1 MDRSRP
7 PLRFAALLIAG
18 LLVTTASG
26 CIHMLLFTPY
36 YLLKGHDVPADYK
49 GLEGKRV
56 VVVCRPPTSLEY
68 RYGSV
73 DREIAKRVGSL
84 LAQNVKKIDVVK
96 WTDVEQ
102 WIDEQDFEDVDQ
114 LGKAVKAQMVVE
126 IDLEEFSLDK
136 GSTLRQG
143 KANLTLTVYD
153 MENGGQDVYQK
164 PLNEILYPFNGG
176 VPVQEKPEVEFRRE
190 FLTIVSERI
199 GRHFYKHDPHLDFA
213 SDSDAYH

>member
-7 PLRFAALLIAG
+7 PRRLVALLVVGFLTLA
-18 LLVTTASG
+18 VSG
-26 CIHMLLFTPY
+26 CQLLLFTPM
-36 YLLKGHDVPADYK
+36 YLLKGLDVPADYK

-73 DREIAKRVGSL
+73 DREIAKKVGGL
-84 LAQNVKKIDVVK
+84 LSENVKKIDVVK
-96 WTDVEQ
+96 WSDVEQ
-102 WIDEQDFEDVDQ
+102 WIDEQDYEDVEQ

-143 KANLTLTVYD
+143 KANLSMTVYD
-153 MENGGQDVYQK
+153 MEDGGKDVFQK
-164 PLNEILYPFNGG
+164 SLNEILYPFNGG
-176 VPVQEKPEVEFRRE
+176 VPVQEKPETEFRRE

-199 GRHFYKHDPHLDFA
+199 GRHFYKHDPHADFA
-213 SDSDAYH
+213 SDSNAYH

>member
-7 PLRFAALLIAG
+7 PRRIVALLVVSFLTMA
-18 LLVTTASG
+18 ASG
-26 CIHMLLFTPY
+26 CQMLLFTPL
-36 YLLKGHDVPADYK
+36 YLLKGMDVPADYP

-73 DREIAKRVGSL
+73 DREIAKKVGSL
-84 LAQNVKKIDVVK
+84 LGENVKKIDIVK
-96 WTDVEQ
+96 WADVEQ
-102 WIDEQDFEDVDQ
+102 WIDEQDYEDVEQ
-114 LGKAVKAQMVVE
+114 LAKAVKAQMVVE

-143 KANLTLTVYD
+143 KANLSMTVYD
-153 MENGGQDVYQK
+153 MDEGGKDVYQK
-164 PLNEILYPFNGG
+164 SLNEILYPFNGG
-176 VPVQEKPEVEFRRE
+176 VPVGEKPEAEFRRE

-199 GRHFYKHDPHLDFA
+199 GRHFYKHDPHTDFA
-213 SDSDAYH
+213 SDSNAYH